1 MISKFGK
8 ELIASGIPENV
19 VKRAYDYV
27 EKANIGKGLVGKYA
41 ELCRS
46 FKDFA
51 ATAYITGARE
61 QEEGMLKK
69 LKDALS
75 V

>member
-8 ELIASGIPENV
+8 KLIASDIPGDV
-19 VKRAYDYV
+19 VKRAYDFV
-27 EKANIGKGLVGKYA
+27 EKANIGKGLVGKDA

-61 QEEGMLKK
+61 QEEGILKK
-69 LKDALS
+69 LKEELS